1 MGHAL
6 VYLLNFQGFPLAI
19 IADSSG
25 QHPPSLAADT
35 KVIRHF
41 HFAKTRG

>member
-1 MGHAL
+1 L

-19 IADSSG
+19 IADSG
-25 QHPPSLAADT
+25 GHHRPSLAADA
-35 KVIRHF
+35 KVIEHF